1 MFTILFECK
10 SGLRCQVG
18 GYPPT
23 ISPWAKISLLQDAAP
38 AQIKSAFK
46 KLTLKLH
53 PDKNDSPD
61 ADVQF
66 RNLVSV
72 HNILK
77 DPGKRDK
84 YV

>member
-1 MFTILFECK
+1 M
-10 SGLRCQVG
+10 
-18 GYPPT
+18 
-23 ISPWAKISLLQDAAP
+23 QDASP
-38 AQIKSAFK
+38 SEIKSAFK

-77 DPGKRDK
+77 DPGKREK
-84 YV
+84 YVILESTRSKSTYSNFR